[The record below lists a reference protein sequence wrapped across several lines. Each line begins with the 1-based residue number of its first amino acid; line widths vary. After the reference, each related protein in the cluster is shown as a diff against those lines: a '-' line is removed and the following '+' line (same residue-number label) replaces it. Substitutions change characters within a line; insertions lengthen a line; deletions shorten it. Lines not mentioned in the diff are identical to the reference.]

1 MTASLLDMRILRNE
15 KESLRLILRLPFFS
29 SIGTATCFA
38 GAAVHPYLSFSS
50 LLSSCIKVL
59 MSLNWR

>member
-1 MTASLLDMRILRNE
+1 MTASLLDMRILQNE
-15 KESLRLILRLPFFS
+15 KESLRSLGSLFS
-29 SIGTATCFA
+29 LLLGQRSVAS
-38 GAAVHPYLSFSS
+38 AAVRPYLSFSS